1 MCCLNL
7 QFQVIKILNQ
17 RLDDMKKSLQQEI
30 KNSSNNRMAANINNN
45 NSKSHNTSVKLHSKD
60 SNIASENGRNSII
73 MDEVNFSYLKHVII
87 KFLTSR
93 EVNE

>member
-1 MCCLNL
+1 
-7 QFQVIKILNQ
+7 
-17 RLDDMKKSLQQEI
+17 MKKSLQQEI
-30 KNSSNNRMAANINNN
+30 KNSSNNRMAANMNNN

-60 SNIASENGRNSII
+60 SNIAPGNGRNSII

-93 EVNE
+93 EVN